1 MRVLWP
7 RLLRAAATSYRF
19 PLVEYRDDEKAAD
32 ASVALAVAGT
42 SYTQFSL
49 DSLHRKVSQLD

>member
-32 ASVALAVAGT
+32 ASVALAVA
-42 SYTQFSL
+42 L